1 MWRNSDNGVLARSGG
16 HEIIRRRDADGEE
29 NHYFSDSKN
38 YFSYSYRANYSMI
51 IKMFSLIQDL
61 MGEGD

>member
-1 MWRNSDNGVLARSGG
+1 MWRNSDNGILARSGG

-38 YFSYSYRANYSMI
+38 YFLCSNYSMI
-51 IKMFSLIQDL
+51 IEMFRLIQDL